1 VVPAVGYSGV
11 SVALCDHGEV
21 GCMGPTVQQ
30 VLFQLGLDPDDAL
43 LVDLTAP
50 LARFSSWVR
59 SWR

>member
-1 VVPAVGYSGV
+1 MCQLLYVIMVKW
-11 SVALCDHGEV
+11 VAW
-21 GCMGPTVQQ
+21 GPTVQQ

-50 LARFSSWVR
+50 LARFSRWVR